1 MHRALKQHAD
11 VLLIKCPFRFFRK
24 GRILKAP
31 PPNEYRMR
39 RRFASWL
46 ASSDSKTRI
55 RLRVTLLAVLDYAI
69 NVLVLF
75 ALAYVG
81 MVAWTV
87 PLTVLIFGVVVNALF
102 IAAIASGASRR
113 FHDPALTGVQ
123 VFAACAIN
131 LTGMTLAPHLI
142 FLFVLNLFIPLSYS
156 TLHFGRRAFLA
167 TWVLISAAIGAI
179 MLSAGA
185 QQGVAV
191 AVAHTT
197 SSNAFFWIVAVLT
210 FGRFLAINAGVSELR
225 VRLKSRNEEL
235 AETSARLGDLASR
248 DPLTGLW
255 NQREFMR
262 LVQDESR
269 RAVRNKTGFCVAVI
283 AVDRYDEVKRQSG
296 PEAAAKLLQDVAQEL
311 EIGRRATDSLARHGE
326 RELSILMPSAR
337 LSTATVALE
346 RTRARLLSLAKG
358 DTNTGGSG
366 GNLQYSISAGVAAW
380 EPGELLA
387 QVMGRAEAALA
398 RAGRDGELGICA
410 ARPAASLE

>member
-1 MHRALKQHAD
+1 
-11 VLLIKCPFRFFRK
+11 
-24 GRILKAP
+24 
-31 PPNEYRMR
+31 MR
-39 RRFASWL
+39 RTFAPWL
-46 ASSDSKTRI
+46 ASLDSKTRI
-55 RLRVTLLAVLDYAI
+55 RLRVTLLAVLDYGI

-75 ALAYVG
+75 ALAYAG
-81 MVAWTV
+81 MLAWTV
-87 PLTVLIFGVVVNALF
+87 PLTVLIFGVIVNALF

-113 FHDPALTGVQ
+113 FRDPALTGAQ

-142 FLFVLNLFIPLSYS
+142 FLFVLNLFVPLSYS
-156 TLHFGRRAFLA
+156 TLHFGRRAFLV
-167 TWVLISAAIGAI
+167 TWLLISAAIGAI
-179 MLSAGA
+179 MLSTGA
-185 QQGVAV
+185 HQRVAV
-191 AVAHTT
+191 AVANTT
-197 SSNAFFWIVAVLT
+197 SSSAFFWIVAVLT

-225 VRLKSRNEEL
+225 ARLKNRNEEL

-283 AVDRYDEVKRQSG
+283 AVDGYDEVKHQSG
-296 PEAAAKLLQDVAQEL
+296 PESAARLLQDVAQEL

-358 DTNTGGSG
+358 DTHTGSPGDS
-366 GNLQYSISAGVAAW
+366 NLHYSISAGVAAW